1 MTEFQA
7 KLIARLESEWQEG
20 IDRAAVARRLGVSV
34 AAISGW
40 INRGLWPRPQTHAAL
55 ARFLGVSISTLTAWF
70 PEEERRRKQAGNKP
84 APVEAA

>member
-7 KLIARLESEWQEG
+7 KLVERLESEFSEG

-34 AAISGW
+34 GAIANW
-40 INRGLWPRPQTHAAL
+40 LRGLWPRPQTHAAL
-55 ARFLGVSISTLTAWF
+55 ARFLRVPPSTMAAWF
-70 PEEERRRKQAGNKP
+70 PEEERRRRQAGNKP